1 MDSMPLPPA
10 NITEN
15 TLTVLIVEDEFLVRW
30 PAAVFLRERGY
41 TVIEATDVPD
51 AISIFNSG
59 AHVDVVFSDI
69 QMPGELTGHS
79 LAEWLGE
86 NHPNIP
92 LLLTS
97 ASRTEADKV
106 TPSDK
111 RRFIA
116 KPYEL
121 GEVDAQLEAILK
133 HTARQA

>member
-1 MDSMPLPPA
+1 M
-10 NITEN
+10 N
-15 TLTVLIVEDEFLVRW
+15 TLGDDCGFDAST
-30 PAAVFLRERGY
+30 AAYG
-41 TVIEATDVPD
+41 T
-51 AISIFNSG
+51 
-59 AHVDVVFSDI
+59 
-69 QMPGELTGHS
+69 LTGHS
-79 LAEWLGE
+79 LAEWLGR

-106 TPSDK
+106 TTSDK

-133 HTARQA
+133 HTPRQA